1 MIMKKYAFLCLLLI
15 VTSFSCKSKKEGIIT
30 AEPQL
35 IEKQAVEASDN
46 MSKAKNII
54 FMVGDGM
61 GITQISAGLYSNN
74 NTLNLERI
82 KNIGLHKSYASD
94 QLITDSAAGATA
106 FACGV
111 KTYNGAIGVNADT
124 IPVQTILE
132 EAELLGMK
140 TGIVATSTIE
150 HATPASF
157 VSHNKYRKN
166 YEEIALD
173 FLTAGC
179 EIYIGGGQKSFDRR
193 DMDERVLSDEL
204 RELGYT
210 VVSHVD
216 KNIDEIDMTTVDKL
230 MYYTSDAAPLPAAQG
245 RDYLVPAAELSIN
258 HLNKDNENGFF
269 LMIEGS
275 QIDWG
280 GHANDANMIITEMI
294 DFDNTIGAVLDF
306 AERDGNTLVV
316 ITADHET
323 GGFAIQ
329 KESKMNDLVTAFT
342 SDYHTGDLIPVFA
355 YGPGAEDFRGIYE
368 NTAIYNKMRATLLTI
383 IILAKPT

>member
-1 MIMKKYAFLCLLLI
+1 MKIYNILI
-15 VTSFSCKSKKEGIIT
+15 LAVIALFSACDTKRNAIIT
-30 AEPQL
+30 AEPQ
-35 IEKQAVEASDN
+35 IMEKSIDTPTKQ
-46 MSKAKNII
+46 AKNII

-61 GITQISAGLYSNN
+61 GITQISSGMYSNN
-74 NTLNLERI
+74 NKLNLERI
-82 KNIGLHKSYASD
+82 KTIGLHKCYSSD
-94 QLITDSAAGATA
+94 NLITDSAAGATA

-111 KTYNGAIGVNADT
+111 KTYNGAIGVNPDT
-124 IPVQTILE
+124 IPMQTILE
-132 EAELLGMK
+132 EAELKGLK

-157 VSHNKYRKN
+157 VAHNKSRKN

-193 DMDERVLSDEL
+193 DMDERNLTEEL
-204 RELGYT
+204 TAKGYT

-216 KNIDEIDMTTVDKL
+216 KEVDEIDMTNVDKL
-230 MYYTSDAAPLPAAQG
+230 MYYTADSSPLPASQG
-245 RDYLVPAAELSIN
+245 RDYLQPASLLSID
-258 HLNKDNENGFF
+258 HLNKNNDNGFF

-280 GHANDANMIITEMI
+280 GHANDANMIITEVL
-294 DFDNTIGAVLDF
+294 DFDKTIGAVLDF

-329 KESKMNDLVTAFT
+329 NGSKMNDLETAFT
-342 SDYHTGDLIPVFA
+342 SDYHTADLIPVFA
-355 YGPGAEDFRGIYE
+355 FGPGAEAFSGIYE
-368 NTAIYNKMRATLLTI
+368 NTAIYDKMRA
-383 IILAKPT
+383 AYGWGEK

>member
-1 MIMKKYAFLCLLLI
+1 MNRNTFLLL
-15 VTSFSCKSKKEGIIT
+15 VSVLLVFSCDSKKAIIH
-30 AEPQL
+30 AEPQ
-35 IEKQAVEASDN
+35 IVEKPASR
-46 MSKAKNII
+46 STKGKAKNVILLI
-54 FMVGDGM
+54 GDGM
-61 GITQISAGLYSNN
+61 GVTQISAGLYSNN

-82 KNIGLHKSYASD
+82 KTIGLHKSYAYD
-94 QLITDSAAGATA
+94 KLITDSAAGATA

-111 KTYNGAIGVNADT
+111 KTYNGAIGVDADT
-124 IPVQTILE
+124 NAVQTILE
-132 EAELLGMK
+132 EAELKGMK

-157 VSHNKYRKN
+157 VAHNRLRKN

-179 EIYIGGGQKSFDRR
+179 EIFIGGGQKSFDRR
-193 DMDERVLSDEL
+193 EMDDRNLSDEL

-210 VVSHVD
+210 VISHVD
-216 KNIDEIDMTTVDKL
+216 KDIDEIDMEGVDKL
-230 MYYTSDAAPLPAAQG
+230 MYYTADSSPLPVAQG
-245 RDYLVPAAELSIN
+245 RDYLVGAAELSTK
-258 HLNKDNENGFF
+258 HLNKDNDNGFF

-280 GHANDANMIITEMI
+280 GHANDADMIITEMI
-294 DFDNTIGAVLDF
+294 DFDKMVGAVLDF
-306 AERDGNTLVV
+306 AEQDGNTLVV

-355 YGPGAEDFRGIYE
+355 YGPGSEMFSGIYE
-368 NTAIYNKMRATLLTI
+368 NTAIYNKMRA
-383 IILAKPT
+383 AFGWKEKEGK